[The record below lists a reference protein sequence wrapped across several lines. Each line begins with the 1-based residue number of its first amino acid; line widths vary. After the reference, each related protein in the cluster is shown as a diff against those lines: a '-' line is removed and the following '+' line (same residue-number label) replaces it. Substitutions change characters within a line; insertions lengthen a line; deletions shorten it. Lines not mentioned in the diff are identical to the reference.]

1 MKLKIFTLIII
12 LSAVALY
19 CLEATGLGFAGYKPH
34 LEAKQVANEY
44 ILTWPRLPYLSYYEV
59 EVLNSLPHDD
69 KAPARP
75 SNRITKYRTWSNH
88 WTVNQS
94 FPYRTYWRVS
104 AQGLFSRP
112 LGRYSES
119 LSLTEV
125 TGSTAEDFSHI
136 KPQAT
141 SFYPSYSPAPA
152 KPVLTWT
159 SIAGAVYYEIEMLS
173 RPPENPNDILPSSQ
187 QLFSSREVFT
197 NGYNADFSS
206 LHTDNLLWRVRA
218 LDYHGNPIGVFSDA
232 SQISINPSLQQTLKP
247 VITVSLN
254 EKGTAPLLY
263 PVYSWIPIIGAVDY
277 EVELLSQP
285 PENPNG
291 TAPSQYRIWS
301 KQVVGLDC
309 YDDLPRS
316 TPGTYYWRVRGLDKL
331 GHPVGVYSDAASF
344 TVDLSKGNYA
354 ATFGDSITHGGGAV
368 SYSPADWEYSYQTY
382 LHFPVVNLGKSG
394 DTSETMAARFDHDVL
409 PYKPRFLL
417 IMGGTNSLRGG
428 TPATDVIHDLTV
440 IRDKC
445 LANGIRPIL
454 MTLPPIN
461 PAAID
466 RVFQEETTPNWQEE
480 FAAVNQFIRQ
490 QRYFID
496 LNPYFTNI
504 EGELPDYYAI
514 DGLHPDIEGKKLM
527 AQIIN
532 AHWGRVTR

>member
-1 MKLKIFTLIII
+1 MKRKIFTLIFI
-12 LSAVALY
+12 LSAAAIY
-19 CLEATGLGFAGYKPH
+19 GLEATDFGFAGYKPH

-44 ILTWPRLPYLSYYEV
+44 VLTWPRLSYLSYYEI
-59 EVLNSLPHDD
+59 EVLSCFPEHDT
-69 KAPARP
+69 KAASP
-75 SNRITKYRTWSNH
+75 SQRITKYRTWSNQ

-104 AQGLFSRP
+104 AQGLFAHP

-125 TGSTAEDFSHI
+125 TGSTAEDFLRI

-141 SFYPSYSPAPA
+141 SYYPPYSPAPA
-152 KPVLTWT
+152 RPMLTWT
-159 SIAGAVYYEIEMLS
+159 SVAGAVYYEIEMLS
-173 RPPENPNDILPSSQ
+173 RPPENPNDILPSQ
-187 QLFSSREVFT
+187 QRVFSSREVFT
-197 NGYNADFSS
+197 NGYNADFST
-206 LHTDNLLWRVRA
+206 LQADNLLWRVRA

-232 SQISINPSLQQTLKP
+232 SQISINPALEQVLKP
-247 VITVSLN
+247 VITASLN
-254 EKGTAPLLY
+254 EKGTAQLLY
-263 PVYSWIPIIGAVDY
+263 PVYSWIPISGAVDY

-291 TAPSQYRIWS
+291 VEPSAHRIWS
-301 KQVVGLDC
+301 KQVVGFDC
-309 YDDLPRS
+309 YDDLPRNN
-316 TPGTYYWRVRGLDKL
+316 PGIYYWRVLGLDKQ
-331 GHPVGVYSDAASF
+331 GNPVGVYSDAVPF
-344 TVDLSKGNYA
+344 TVDVSKGHYA

-368 SYSPADWEYSYQTY
+368 SYSPADWEYSFQTY
-382 LHFPVVNLGKSG
+382 LNFPVVNLGKSG

-428 TPATDVIHDLTV
+428 TPAADVIHDLTV

-461 PAAID
+461 PSAID
-466 RVFQEETTPNWQEE
+466 RVFQEETMPNWQEE
-480 FAAVNQFIRQ
+480 FATVNHFIRQ

-496 LNPYFTNI
+496 LNPYFTNSD
-504 EGELPDYYAI
+504 GELPDYYAI

-527 AQIIN
+527 AQLIN
-532 AHWGRVTR
+532 AHWSRVTR

>member
-1 MKLKIFTLIII
+1 MKRKIFTLIFL
-12 LSAVALY
+12 LSAAAIY
-19 CLEATGLGFAGYKPH
+19 GLEATDYGYAGYKPH
-34 LEAKQVANEY
+34 LEARQVANEY
-44 ILTWPRLPYLSYYEV
+44 ILTWPRLSYLSYYEI
-59 EVLNSLPHDD
+59 EVLNCPPANDT
-69 KAPARP
+69 KAAPL
-75 SNRITKYRTWSNH
+75 SKRITKYRTWSNQ

-104 AQGLFSRP
+104 AQGLFAHP

-125 TGSTAEDFSHI
+125 TGSSAEDFLHI

-141 SFYPSYSPAPA
+141 SYYPPHSPAPA
-152 KPVLTWT
+152 RPMLTWT
-159 SIAGAVYYEIEMLS
+159 SVAGAVYYEIEILS
-173 RPPENPNDILPSSQ
+173 QPPENPNDILPSNRQ
-187 QLFSSREVFT
+187 IFSSREVFT
-197 NGYNADFSS
+197 NGYNADFSD
-206 LHTDNLLWRVRA
+206 LQAANPLWRVRA
-218 LDYHGNPIGVFSDA
+218 LDYFGNPIGVFSDA
-232 SQISINPSLQQTLKP
+232 SQISINPAIPQILKP
-247 VITVSLN
+247 VITGSLN
-254 EKGTAPLLY
+254 QNGKADLLY
-263 PVYSWIPIIGAVDY
+263 PVYSWIPIIGAAEY

-291 TAPSQYRIWS
+291 TEPSQYRIWS
-301 KQVVGLDC
+301 KQVTGFDC

-316 TPGTYYWRVRGLDKL
+316 ESGTYYWRVLGLDKQ
-331 GHPVGVYSDAASF
+331 GNAVGVYSDAASF

-382 LHFPVVNLGKSG
+382 LSFPVVNLGKSG
-394 DTSETMAARFDHDVL
+394 DTSETMAERFDHDVL

-428 TPATDVIHDLTV
+428 TPAADVIHDLTV

-445 LANGIRPIL
+445 LANGIRPIF

-461 PAAID
+461 PVAID
-466 RVFQEETTPNWQEE
+466 RVFQEETMPTWQEE

-504 EGELPDYYAI
+504 DGELPDYYAI

-532 AHWGRVTR
+532 AHWSRVTR